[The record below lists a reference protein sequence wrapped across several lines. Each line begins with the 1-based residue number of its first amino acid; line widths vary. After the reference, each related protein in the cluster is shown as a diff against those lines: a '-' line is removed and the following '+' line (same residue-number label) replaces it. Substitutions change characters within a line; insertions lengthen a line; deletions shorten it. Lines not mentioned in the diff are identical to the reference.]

1 MPKRIVPLTDTIIRT
16 TKPADKSF
24 KLFDGGG
31 LFFLVTPTGGKLW
44 NLKYRFEGKENR
56 IALGAYPAVS
66 LAEARQKRDQAK
78 VLLAKGICPGDTK
91 KAQKASHAQE
101 QDTFELI
108 AREWHAKF
116 TPSWAASHADKIL
129 RRFELY
135 VFPWLGGRP
144 IKSITAPEL
153 LGVLRR
159 IEGKGT
165 LDTAHRT
172 KQTCGQVFR
181 YAVATGRAERDPSG
195 DLRGALPPTN
205 GRHMATITDPKEI
218 TGLLRA
224 IRDYRGSIVTRCALR
239 LAPLVFVRRGELR
252 HAEWREINFETAEW
266 RIPAEKMKA
275 GVLRIVP
282 LSRQAIAVLHEI
294 YPLTGHG
301 RYVFPSPRTDERPM
315 SNNAVLAALRR
326 MGYAR
331 EEMSGHGFRSMA
343 STLLNEHGWNRDAIE
358 RQLAHAERNSV
369 RAAYNYAEFMPER
382 KKMMQA
388 WADYLDSLVMKEEN
402 KIVPIRALK

>member
-1 MPKRIVPLTDTIIRT
+1 MPKRIVPLTDTLIRK
-16 TKPADKSF
+16 TKPADKPL

-31 LFFLVTPTGGKLW
+31 LFLLVTPTGGKLW

-78 VLLAKGICPGDTK
+78 VLLAKGICPGDTR
-91 KAQKASHAQE
+91 KAEKASTAQE

-144 IKSITAPEL
+144 IKAITAPEL

-165 LDTAHRT
+165 IDTAHRT

-224 IRDYRGSIVTRCALR
+224 IKDYRGSIVTRCALR
-239 LAPLVFVRRGELR
+239 LAPLVFVRPGELR
-252 HAEWREINFETAEW
+252 HAEWREINFETSEW

-275 GVLRIVP
+275 GVLHIVP
-282 LSRQAIAVLHEI
+282 LSRQALAVLHEI
-294 YPLTGHG
+294 YPLTGRG
-301 RYVFPSPRTDERPM
+301 RYVFPSPRTDARPM

-331 EEMSGHGFRSMA
+331 DEMSGHGFRSMA
-343 STLLNEHGWNRDAIE
+343 STLLNEQGWNRDAIE

-369 RAAYNYAEFMPER
+369 RASYNYAEYLPER
-382 KKMMQA
+382 RKMMQA
-388 WADYLDSLVMKEEN
+388 WADYLDNLVTKEEN